1 MRALHIEE
9 IDIDK
14 VEVTLENMRHLS
26 NIKEYSATKVDLKDI
41 GSISS
46 TVTITAWAVATLV
59 VLLIVATCCKFCS
72 PCATLEQQSGI

>member
-46 TVTITAWAVATLV
+46 TETITA
-59 VLLIVATCCKFCS
+59 
-72 PCATLEQQSGI
+72 